1 MFDLIGS
8 HLLLSFFHMD
18 RNIFSFKTFDNEII
32 DETGV
37 YRPVG
42 VEYDSLR
49 RQREWE
55 DACKEGACDTDLRS
69 ELSASLHS
77 GYLSERFG
85 LLP

>member
-1 MFDLIGS
+1 M
-8 HLLLSFFHMD
+8 
-18 RNIFSFKTFDNEII
+18 
-32 DETGV
+32 
-37 YRPVG
+37 YWPVG
-42 VEYDSLR
+42 VEHDGLR
-49 RQREWE
+49 WQHEGE